1 MQLRETKTTAEAPR
15 ATWQTKKKGKPMNI
29 QLRLRR
35 IGTVLA
41 VASSLWFASAL
52 IAVGDSPIE
61 RFNLEQDGVYY
72 PLFWEQGLAGPC
84 AVVGFPDD
92 RNDFIRTNPDESHW
106 VHFQAVNA
114 YLAIGYFHFEGAVPQ
129 FKPLFEGIGKATGS
143 FTVEWVEEIQNWTA
157 DLRRL
162 EFRWDATL
170 TEAEPSAEQPGGEY
184 PFFLHAVVK
193 NGVFLR
199 EDLRFAPLGLGD

>member
-1 MQLRETKTTAEAPR
+1 
-15 ATWQTKKKGKPMNI
+15 MNI

-41 VASSLWFASAL
+41 VASSLWFATAL
-52 IAVGDSPIE
+52 TAVGDSPIE
-61 RFNLEQDGVYY
+61 RFNLEEDGCYY

-84 AVVGFPDD
+84 ALVGFPDN
-92 RNDFIRTNPDESHW
+92 RNDFIRTNPDGSHW
-106 VHFQAVNA
+106 VHFQAVNTWV
-114 YLAIGYFHFEGAVPQ
+114 AIVYFHFEDGAPH
-129 FKPLFEGIGKATGS
+129 FEPLFVGTGKATGS
-143 FTVEWVEEIQNWTA
+143 FTVEWVEGIQNWTA
-157 DLRRL
+157 DLRHL

-170 TEAEPSAEQPGGEY
+170 TEVEPGAEETVAEY

-193 NGVFLR
+193 DGVFLR

>member
-1 MQLRETKTTAEAPR
+1 
-15 ATWQTKKKGKPMNI
+15 MNI

-41 VASSLWFASAL
+41 VASGLWFATAL
-52 IAVGDSPIE
+52 TAVGDSPID
-61 RFNLEQDGVYY
+61 RFNLPQDGCYY
-72 PLFWEQGLAGPC
+72 PLFPEEGLEGPC
-84 AVVGFPDD
+84 AVVGFPDN
-92 RNDFIRTNPDESHW
+92 RNDFIRTNPDGSHW
-106 VHFQAVNA
+106 VHFQAVKTWF
-114 YLAIGYFHFEGAVPQ
+114 AIGHLYFDEYGVPN
-129 FKPLFEGIGKATGS
+129 FDPVFPVFMGLGKATGS
-143 FTVEWVEEIQNWTA
+143 FTVEWVEELQNWTA

-170 TEAEPSAEQPGGEY
+170 TEVEPGAEETGAEY

-193 NGVFLR
+193 NGLFLR